1 MVYINI
7 LSNHPLVNIS
17 DAYIHQVSK
26 LILLQGKLNEIWVV
40 VPLEMKQL
48 DFQDVIN
55 PEDIPSAKG
64 LVVPNKTI
72 ARLNTR
78 IEELMVE
85 RYDS

>member
-1 MVYINI
+1 MIWK
-7 LSNHPLVNIS
+7 LSNLKNKERINTRLFGVIWS
-17 DAYIHQVSK
+17 QFVLM
-26 LILLQGKLNEIWVV
+26 LIQGKLNEIWVV

-72 ARLNTR
+72 
-78 IEELMVE
+78 E
-85 RYDS
+85 RSFVKANAHSRAK